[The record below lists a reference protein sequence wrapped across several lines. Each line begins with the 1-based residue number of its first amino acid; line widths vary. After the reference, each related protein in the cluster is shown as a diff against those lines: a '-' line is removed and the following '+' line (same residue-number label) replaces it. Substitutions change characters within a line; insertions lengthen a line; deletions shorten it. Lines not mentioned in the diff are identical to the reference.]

1 MLDFSNDN
9 NHFAFL
15 HHFLAGWHVKRARL
29 SPTMDRRVTTLFV
42 LDWFPLLFRNETS
55 ALERMPRGRLEYL
68 KRLIPLLGNQ
78 SEDCLYLNIF
88 APLQSEFTTDDMHTE
103 IVN

>member
-1 MLDFSNDN
+1 M
-9 NHFAFL
+9 A
-15 HHFLAGWHVKRARL
+15 RERL
-29 SPTMDRRVTTLFV
+29 SPNMDRRFTTLFI
-42 LDWFPLLFRNETS
+42 LDWFALFRNETS